1 MLKEATLKY
10 HITELKLR
18 LVISII
24 SFIIAFI
31 ICYYFCEEI
40 YKFLLIPFANIIAE
54 NNGNYRLIY
63 TNPAEAFTTY
73 LRLSLWSAIF
83 LTAPIFLNQFYL
95 FLAPALYKNEKK
107 YALSIIIGSPALF
120 LLGSLMAYFFIA
132 PLALKFFLSFEAV
145 NFGASNLQLQLE
157 TRISE
162 YLKLIINLIM
172 GFGIAFQL
180 PLILLLLL
188 KFKIISVK
196 FLAQKRR
203 YWIVIIFII
212 SAILTPPDVV
222 SQVLLALPMILFF
235 EIVILIAK
243 RWDKSV
249 G

>member
-1 MLKEATLKY
+1 MKKHKVCYIYIKNIRYKNE
-10 HITELKLR
+10 
-18 LVISII
+18 II
-24 SFIIAFI
+24 LHLPGDNCNTFII
-31 ICYYFCEEI
+31 
-40 YKFLLIPFANIIAE
+40 NINIF
-54 NNGNYRLIY
+54 YR
-63 TNPAEAFTTY
+63 
-73 LRLSLWSAIF
+73 
-83 LTAPIFLNQFYL
+83 
-95 FLAPALYKNEKK
+95 NEKK
-107 YALSIIIGSPALF
+107 YVLSIIIGSPNLF
-120 LLGSLMAYFFIA
+120 LLGSLIAYFFIA

-243 RWDKSV
+243 RWDTSAK
-249 G
+249 